1 MIQTHQQLP
10 NGRMAVQQVAQ
21 NLIRPREE
29 ISEAQVLES
38 EEFFESGKIYLGERL
53 YKDAAKMFTKSLQA
67 NKTNYDAL
75 FYRAVSHLDNEFPE
89 KAIEDLEELLK
100 ICPDYRKTLFI
111 VLSIAYRRVNDYMGA
126 I

>member
-1 MIQTHQQLP
+1 MEELHAIL
-10 NGRMAVQQVAQ
+10 VA
-21 NLIRPREE
+21 IGAE

-75 FYRAVSHLDNEFPE
+75 FARDDVARILNQNGYPGPA
-89 KAIEDLEELLK
+89 
-100 ICPDYRKTLFI
+100 
-111 VLSIAYRRVNDYMGA
+111 
-126 I
+126 